1 MLKLLGT
8 FIKNEAS
15 IVGETSLLLWLLIA
29 AATADD
35 SCPSIARVDVM
46 VLAEDLRHLFA
57 SNRPYRASAALCWI
71 YGVMVLGLLILIQ

>member
-8 FIKNEAS
+8 FIKNKAS
-15 IVGETSLLLWLLIA
+15 IVGETSLLLWLLTA

-35 SCPSIARVDVM
+35 SCPSIARADVM

-57 SNRPYRASAALCWI
+57 SNRTY
-71 YGVMVLGLLILIQ
+71 